1 MVYFWDKNV
10 CKIDLLFKTGI
21 NSVLFLDTIKS
32 FQINVNSSELGS
44 LNVTSLDNI
53 KLGKNLVREEAG
65 VIEENIVVKMAL
77 LRLLLVYVVWQ

>member
-65 VIEENIVVKMAL
+65 VIEET
-77 LRLLLVYVVWQ
+77 